1 VSIRQADSVSMEQE
15 ASDTFV
21 QRLHGEWTRADQA
34 AFESR
39 LAGDPGYAD
48 AYRRVQE
55 SWASLDAH
63 AESPEIMR
71 YREEAIATA
80 RRTSAGR
87 WLKPP
92 VSAGSG
98 RRIAAALAGIA
109 LLLGVAWQLSP
120 FGYVRGLYSTGVGE
134 QRIVD
139 LEDHSRIAL
148 DAATRLRV
156 RFSRDARVVE
166 LWEGQAQFSVA
177 KDATRPFKVEAGGR
191 TVVAVG
197 TVFTVEYVDQKVNVT
212 MMEGKVTI
220 LPTGAPDAAFAA
232 AGGGDGISLIAGEAL
247 QVSRDG
253 HTTLTPKADLE
264 AATAWREGKL
274 IIRTESLGEV
284 VHRMNRY
291 SPLQIRIN
299 DEALAAKRVSGVF
312 ETGDTSGF
320 VNAIRRYLPVVV
332 EQVDSNTVELRLK

>member
-1 VSIRQADSVSMEQE
+1 MNTRQADSVSMEQE

-39 LAGDPGYAD
+39 LAADPGYAD

-87 WLKPP
+87 WLKPT
-92 VSAGSG
+92 VCAGSVG
-98 RRIAAALAGIA
+98 RLAAAVAGMA

-120 FGYVRGLYSTGVGE
+120 YGYVRGEYRTGVGE
-134 QRIVD
+134 LRIVD

-166 LWEGQAQFSVA
+166 LSEGQAQFSVA
-177 KDATRPFKVEAGGR
+177 KDPARPFKVEAGGR

-220 LPTGAPDAAFAA
+220 LPTAAPDAESA
-232 AGGGDGISLIAGEAL
+232 AGGGDGISLIAGEGL

-253 HTTLTPKADLE
+253 RMTLTPQADLE

-274 IIRTESLGEV
+274 IIRTQSLGEV

-291 SPLQIRIN
+291 SALQIRIN

-332 EQVDSNTVELRLK
+332 EQVDSHTVELRLK